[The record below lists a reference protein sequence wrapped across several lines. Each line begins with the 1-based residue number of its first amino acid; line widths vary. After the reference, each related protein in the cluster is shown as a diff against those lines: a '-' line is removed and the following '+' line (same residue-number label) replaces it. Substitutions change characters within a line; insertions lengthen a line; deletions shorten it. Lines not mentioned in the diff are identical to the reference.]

1 MVTRGGNTRVAAG
14 KTEHVDLR
22 LAVPSVSAV
31 SCGSRFARHGPV
43 RPCEVRAVSP
53 PRLSRTAETAWCDSA
68 LTRGRGEARGGR
80 GRPSGPGKM
89 AYKAGASVLYVG
101 SAFLP
106 RQSGDEPEVL
116 HSVQRS
122 VSVSGLAL
130 LAALSVPSCCGMR
143 LWPPL
148 SRSSLAREV
157 RPRWPPGKVG
167 TRSFLQCAALGRVR
181 ADGASEM
188 HKITCARRDA
198 HACIT
203 HTHARTHTHTQ
214 RTHTHTYIYIT
225 TTTHTHTN
233 TCKK

>member
-1 MVTRGGNTRVAAG
+1 MKLGVDGAARLVPARWPTRP
-14 KTEHVDLR
+14 EL
-22 LAVPSVSAV
+22 P
-31 SCGSRFARHGPV
+31 
-43 RPCEVRAVSP
+43 
-53 PRLSRTAETAWCDSA
+53 W
-68 LTRGRGEARGGR
+68 
-80 GRPSGPGKM
+80 
-89 AYKAGASVLYVG
+89 LYVG

-106 RQSGDEPEVL
+106 RQSGVEPEVL

-130 LAALSVPSCCGMR
+130 LAALSIPSCCGMR

-188 HKITCARRDA
+188 HKITCTRRDS
-198 HACIT
+198 HARIT
-203 HTHARTHTHTQ
+203 HTHTRTHARTHALTQ
-214 RTHTHTYIYIT
+214 TYTHTHTYTQIHT
-225 TTTHTHTN
+225 RTQPHTHTN
-233 TCKK
+233 TCKKISSPLLPKLSN